1 MTFSKHVNK
10 VCESLTPAH
19 TNHICICKSTEKH
32 THMWFCT
39 CSNTQASTKQPSCMP
54 VYTHIYEFSSVQFG
68 CSVMSSSLWPHG
80 PQHTRLSCPS
90 PAPRS
95 CSNSCSSSWFC
106 HPPISS
112 SVAPFS
118 SCPQSFSASGS
129 FQMSHFFTSCGQS
142 IRASA
147 SASVL
152 LMNIQDWFPLG
163 LTGWISLQSQ
173 ELSRVFFNTIVQ
185 KHQLFSAQL
194 SL

>member
-90 PAPRS
+90 PAPGI
-95 CSNSCSSSWFC
+95 CSNSHPSSWWYQST
-106 HPPISS
+106 ISS
-112 SVAPFS
+112 FVVPFS

-152 LMNIQDWFPLG
+152 PMNIHGWFSLG
-163 LTGWISLQSQ
+163 WAGLISL
-173 ELSRVFFNTIVQ
+173 LSKQ
-185 KHQLFSAQL
+185 APWALP
-194 SL
+194 